1 MNLRAF
7 PERPGD
13 LHRVLRRLRVLGIAV
28 VEFDLRLSG
37 ASLRFV
43 NVGYILLLA
52 WVGLLIF
59 LIADYRRQRGFYR
72 RLIEAV
78 DSQDPQLAAVLDEA
92 ADVGAAPLF

>member
-7 PERPGD
+7 LKDRA
-13 LHRVLRRLRVLGIAV
+13 IYIV
-28 VEFDLRLSG
+28 VTSPPVCSASQSSSSICVSRG

-59 LIADYRRQRGFYR
+59 LITDYRRQRGFYR

-78 DSQDPQLAAVLDEA
+78 DSQDPQLAAVLDE
-92 ADVGAAPLF
+92 PRTWEQRPT